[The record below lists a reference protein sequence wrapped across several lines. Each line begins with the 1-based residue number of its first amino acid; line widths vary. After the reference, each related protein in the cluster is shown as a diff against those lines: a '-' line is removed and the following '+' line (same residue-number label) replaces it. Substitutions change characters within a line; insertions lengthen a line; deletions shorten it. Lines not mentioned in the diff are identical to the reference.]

1 MAFYEKVSIY
11 DISEMTVLCKM
22 HILNC
27 NGSDMFFSVNEII
40 SFFEIESLKIGSGS
54 WFCRDQIQCDIG
66 GKQLS

>member
-22 HILNC
+22 HILNY

-40 SFFEIESLKIGSGS
+40 SFFEIN
-54 WFCRDQIQCDIG
+54 
-66 GKQLS
+66 